1 MVNYQQNQ
9 NKQQFLIQ
17 GPYIFY
23 CSVLLYQN
31 IYLCKFWCY
40 CCILLWTWKHLV
52 FIIFH
57 FSKKVKFGQKN
68 LHSLL
73 LDIWKKW
80 ILGPVT
86 FFLFKSIYNNNSWDI
101 DCEGLKLLLFGD
113 VLHFYPPK
121 NKKKIKI
128 LKKQKKSWKISPFY
142 TCAPK
147 TTIIW
152 CTVPEIQRDR
162 QNFLSFRMISC
173 PFTPNNWENQNFE
186 KMKKNTW
193 TCHHFTHAYQKS
205 EIMIWCMLPEIGPF
219 LALLP
224 RTTQKIKI

>member
-86 FFLFKSIYNNNSWDI
+86 FFLFKSIYNNSSWDI

-121 NKKKIKI
+121 NKKKSKFWKNKKNRGRYHRFTHAHQKPQSYDVQFLIYRETDRIFCHFGWFLVLLPRTTEKIKI
-128 LKKQKKSWKISPFY
+128 LKKWKKTLGHVIILHMRTKNQKSWYDVCFLRLDHFLPFY
-142 TCAPK
+142 P
-147 TTIIW
+147 
-152 CTVPEIQRDR
+152 
-162 QNFLSFRMISC
+162 
-173 PFTPNNWENQNFE
+173 
-186 KMKKNTW
+186 
-193 TCHHFTHAYQKS
+193 
-205 EIMIWCMLPEIGPF
+205 
-219 LALLP
+219 
-224 RTTQKIKI
+224 

>member
-17 GPYIFY
+17 GPYNFY

-31 IYLCKFWCY
+31 ICLCKFRHY
-40 CCILLWTWKHLV
+40 CCVLLWTWKHLV

-57 FSKKVKFGQKN
+57 FSKKVKFGHKN

-80 ILGPVT
+80 ILGSVT
-86 FFLFKSIYNNNSWDI
+86 FFLFKSIYKNNSWDI
-101 DCEGLKLLLFGD
+101 DCEGLKLLLLGD

-121 NKKKIKI
+121 TPQKIKI
-128 LKKQKKSWKISPFY
+128 LKKWKKLWNVSSFYSW
-142 TCAPK
+142 TPK
-147 TTIIW
+147 TTIIR

-162 QNFLSFRMISC
+162 QNFLSFRTIPC
-173 PFTPNNWENQNFE
+173 PFTPNNWENQNCE
-186 KMKKNTW
+186 KMKKTLGHVIILHMRTKN
-193 TCHHFTHAYQKS
+193 QKS
-205 EIMIWCMLPEIGPF
+205 WYGVCF
-219 LALLP
+219 LRLDHFLSFYP
-224 RTTQKIKI
+224 